1 MTLQGAA
8 DDGVATIEVEVLFWG
23 RSGAERLSRESLS
36 LAEGTTV
43 EELLSH
49 LCAAWGFD
57 LRADMVDKRAYFL
70 TLNGSYCDLSRNG
83 TRLLKPHDSVAVLPL
98 VAGG

>member
-1 MTLQGAA
+1 MTSKGAGA
-8 DDGVATIEVEVLFWG
+8 DGIPTIEVEVLFWG
-23 RSGAERLSRESLS
+23 KSGAERLVKESLS

-49 LCAAWGFD
+49 LCALWGFD
-57 LRADMVDKRAYFL
+57 LRAEMVDRRAYFL
-70 TLNGSYCDLSRNG
+70 TLNGSYCDLSRNR
-83 TRLLKPHDSVAVLPL
+83 TRRLKAHDSVAVLPL